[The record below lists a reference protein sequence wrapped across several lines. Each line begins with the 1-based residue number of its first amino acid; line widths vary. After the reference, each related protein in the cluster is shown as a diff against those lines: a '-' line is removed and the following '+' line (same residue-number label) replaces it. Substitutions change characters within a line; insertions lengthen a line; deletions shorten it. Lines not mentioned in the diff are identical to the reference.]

1 MQNATYRHCLVGPG
15 RLGSSLLRALA
26 GAGRPVTAVGVRPAA
41 GLDAGSTPPRL
52 APAEAVRLSL
62 SEAAGR
68 PLVFWLTV
76 PDDAIAA
83 AAAETLA
90 AAGDADVSAVV
101 VVHCSGLMGLQQL
114 APWRRA
120 GAQVVS
126 LHPLQ
131 SFAPLATGAAEP
143 TRPDPFAGIPM
154 AVTAAT
160 PQAEAA
166 GAALAEAIGGRPFPL
181 CETDKPL
188 YHLAAAVASNL
199 LIALQSQAGELMRQ
213 ATHQDS
219 VTDALHLLAPLV
231 RTSLENT
238 LRMGPE
244 RALTG
249 PVARGDAGTVRAHLG
264 LLAHEPARLG
274 ASYCSLSQQA
284 LALAAPRLDD
294 EQVLTLQRLLG
305 GYPDQ
310 AIDVCVEPEA

>member
-1 MQNATYRHCLVGPG
+1 
-15 RLGSSLLRALA
+15 
-26 GAGRPVTAVGVRPAA
+26 
-41 GLDAGSTPPRL
+41 
-52 APAEAVRLSL
+52 
-62 SEAAGR
+62 
-68 PLVFWLTV
+68 
-76 PDDAIAA
+76 
-83 AAAETLA
+83 
-90 AAGDADVSAVV
+90 
-101 VVHCSGLMGLQQL
+101 
-114 APWRRA
+114 
-120 GAQVVS
+120 
-126 LHPLQ
+126 
-131 SFAPLATGAAEP
+131 
-143 TRPDPFAGIPM
+143 M

>member
-1 MQNATYRHCLVGPG
+1 LQNATYRHCLVGPG

-26 GAGRPVTAVGVRPAA
+26 GAGHHVTAVGVRPAA
-41 GLDAGSTPPRL
+41 GFDATGTPPRL
-52 APAEAVRLSL
+52 APSEAVRLSL
-62 SEAAGR
+62 AEAAGR
-68 PLVFWLTV
+68 PLVLWLTV

-83 AAAETLA
+83 AAADTLG

-101 VVHCSGLMGLQQL
+101 VVHCSGLMGLQPL

-131 SFAPLATGAAEP
+131 SFAPLAMADAP
-143 TRPDPFAGIPM
+143 AQPDPFANVPV
-154 AVTAAT
+154 AVTAGA
-160 PQAEAA
+160 PGAEAA
-166 GAALAEAIGGRPFPL
+166 GAALAAAIGGRPFPL
-181 CETDKPL
+181 READKPL

-199 LIALQSQAGELMRQ
+199 LVALQSQAGELMRQ

-219 VTDALHLLAPLV
+219 VTDALQLLAPLV
-231 RTSLENT
+231 RTSLENS
-238 LRMGPE
+238 LRLGPE

-249 PVARGDAGTVRAHLG
+249 PVARGDAGTVRAHLT
-264 LLAHEPARLG
+264 LLSHEPARLG

-294 EQVLTLQRLLG
+294 EQVQTLQRLLG

-310 AIDVCVEPEA
+310 AIDACAEPET